1 MKRPWR
7 RALYID
13 VAREV
18 PGKDW
23 VELSG
28 EQRAERATDE
38 FKLEILPQPAD
49 FEVTQHVFEKLVE
62 KKTIDP
68 LFVSIAQKKWCCWQ
82 SKMQLTTRWWI
93 SSN

>member
-1 MKRPWR
+1 
-7 RALYID
+7 
-13 VAREV
+13 
-18 PGKDW
+18 
-23 VELSG
+23 
-28 EQRAERATDE
+28 
-38 FKLEILPQPAD
+38 LPQPAD